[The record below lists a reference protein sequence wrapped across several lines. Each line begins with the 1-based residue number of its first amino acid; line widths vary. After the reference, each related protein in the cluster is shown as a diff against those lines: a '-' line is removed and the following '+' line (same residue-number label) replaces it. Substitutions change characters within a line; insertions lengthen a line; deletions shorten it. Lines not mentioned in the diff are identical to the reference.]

1 MSMTVLDRAEIEQSL
16 ALLETAAASDA
27 NVKAAA
33 EKLRRALRDAEAHN
47 LLTTAEA
54 AAALGVRS
62 INTVKRWVKTGY
74 IHGVQR
80 NERIMIPVSEI
91 LRIHDDDRVRA
102 QRAVGT
108 LQEEIAD
115 FGRELTEAELLALK
129 AGRPGRLPWE
139 R

>member
-1 MSMTVLDRAEIEQSL
+1 MTVLDRSEIEQSL
-16 ALLETAAASDA
+16 ALLETAAVTDA
-27 NVKAAA
+27 NVTAAA
-33 EKLRRALRDAEAHN
+33 EKLRGVLRAAEAHN

-80 NERIMIPVSEI
+80 NERTLIPMSEI
-91 LRIHDDDRVRA
+91 LRIHDDDRVRT
-102 QRAVGT
+102 QRALST
-108 LQEEIAD
+108 LQKEVAD
-115 FGRELTEAELLALK
+115 FGGQDDLTEEELAGLR
-129 AGRPGRLPWE
+129 AGRPGRLPWQ